1 MDQAWK
7 SINRFTVSF
16 TSSFEQLKTYVYTKI
31 KNNRVFIV
39 ENCRSPYI
47 EKDYR
52 PLLNVSVYRGGQVD
66 RDANF

>member
-7 SINRFTVSF
+7 SINGFTVSF

-39 ENCRSPYI
+39 ENCWSP
-47 EKDYR
+47 
-52 PLLNVSVYRGGQVD
+52 
-66 RDANF
+66 